1 MKDLGAQLSVSD
13 LLSFPGVVENT
24 KVFNMMAGAD
34 LVVVPSRPEFPE
46 GTPLAM
52 FGAIASRTPIVCSNH
67 PMFQKLMVDGHN
79 ASGFR
84 AGDYRDLG
92 GGDETGPVGSGFV
105 RCSIRKCSF
114 DMGRLEGT
122 G

>member
-92 GGDETGPVGSGFV
+92 GAMKRVLSDPVLYAALSANAPLTWAG
-105 RCSIRKCSF
+105 
-114 DMGRLEGT
+114 
-122 G
+122 